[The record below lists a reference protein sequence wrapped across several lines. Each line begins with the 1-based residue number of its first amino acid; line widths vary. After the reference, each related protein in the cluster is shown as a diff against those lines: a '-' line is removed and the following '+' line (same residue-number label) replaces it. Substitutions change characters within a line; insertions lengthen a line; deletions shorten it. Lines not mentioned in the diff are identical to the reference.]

1 MVKPLKR
8 ACSLTPKCGQARYRK
23 ERTCKTVE
31 KKTSENVVT
40 GVCPTCGDPGQ
51 IQGLLLQPEWAGTL
65 KGDPCGSLSLYTHLG
80 FLLQT
85 QTVVHEPDG
94 GSVLVTAMQW
104 LMFCIIQVPPSG
116 PLEQLVPP
124 PAGSDCAV
132 SHRCLSLYG
141 LTCTRDKAPSTK
153 KPVSKGS
160 SGRGLGACSIVSI
173 CTAPQGL
180 PVSST
185 LSFPLSVFFLTIQ
198 THWTFLGSQAPQ
210 ALPTLRN
217 YLLLA

>member
-8 ACSLTPKCGQARYRK
+8 ARSLTPRCGQERYRK

-51 IQGLLLQPEWAGTL
+51 IQGLLLHPEWAGTL
-65 KGDPCGSLSLYTHLG
+65 KGDPCGGLSLDTHLG
-80 FLLQT
+80 FPLQT

-124 PAGSDCAV
+124 HAGSDGAD

-141 LTCTRDKAPSTK
+141 LTCTRDKAPPQRSLYQRARQAGVQV
-153 KPVSKGS
+153 PVPSSPFAQLHRGCLSLQPYLFHSLSSSLRSKHT
-160 SGRGLGACSIVSI
+160 GL
-173 CTAPQGL
+173 
-180 PVSST
+180 
-185 LSFPLSVFFLTIQ
+185 F
-198 THWTFLGSQAPQ
+198 
-210 ALPTLRN
+210 
-217 YLLLA
+217 